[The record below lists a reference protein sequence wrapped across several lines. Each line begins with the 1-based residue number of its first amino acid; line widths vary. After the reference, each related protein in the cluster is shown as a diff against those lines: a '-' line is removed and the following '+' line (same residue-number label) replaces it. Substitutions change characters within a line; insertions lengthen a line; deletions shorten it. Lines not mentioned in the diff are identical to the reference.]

1 MPAAGFRKTL
11 MPFASDFLGNLVM
24 RKCSPLG
31 LEERATSAPQLESS
45 YWCLPSLPRYLQLLR
60 STSVC
65 LFIPHFP
72 LRCPRSL
79 LGDCP
84 SALPSTAVEEVPSA
98 NLYMWGLKLSLRFLP
113 VFFTGVAYASGPKA
127 AADSGQI
134 CCVSCWGFRNTLPW
148 PVSRLLGVIPS
159 AWHINPEYQHVTC
172 VALAN
177 FTVKNHTGQS
187 HALCCIPGAKCG
199 L

>member
-1 MPAAGFRKTL
+1 MFPFGIRGKGNVCPSAG
-11 MPFASDFLGNLVM
+11 
-24 RKCSPLG
+24 
-31 LEERATSAPQLESS
+31 E
-45 YWCLPSLPRYLQLLR
+45 QLLVFAFP
-60 STSVC
+60 STIPSASEIHFS

-187 HALCCIPGAKCG
+187 HALCCIPGAK
-199 L
+199 